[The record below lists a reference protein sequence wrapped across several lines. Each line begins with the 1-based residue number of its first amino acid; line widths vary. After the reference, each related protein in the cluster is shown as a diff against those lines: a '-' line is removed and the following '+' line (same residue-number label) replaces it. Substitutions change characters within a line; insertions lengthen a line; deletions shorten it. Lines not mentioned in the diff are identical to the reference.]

1 MLTDIQKERYSRQLL
16 EISEEEQSLLLSKE
30 VVQVGI
36 GGLGSPLAYYLV
48 AMGVGKLRIIEY
60 DRISLSNLNRQIMFN
75 TSEISEEKALISK
88 RKLEALNPDVEI
100 KIFQQKLTKN
110 NYKHLIAKPD
120 YLVDASDNAK
130 TKFLVNDIGLE
141 KDIPVTI
148 AGVREMEGQ
157 IMSTIPH
164 KTACYRCVFGNKTSK
179 ELTIN
184 PTTPLGIF
192 GFTSGALGSFLA
204 AEVIK
209 GLLGMDG
216 RLLNKMLMVDLQH
229 MQFLNVNVNKN
240 KNCIC

>member
-1 MLTDIQKERYSRQLL
+1 MLNDSQKERYSRQLM
-16 EISEEEQSLLLSKE
+16 EISEDQQTLLLSKE
-30 VVQVGI
+30 IVQVGI

-48 AMGVGKLRIIEY
+48 AMGIGKLRIIEY

-88 RKLEALNPDVEI
+88 RKLEALNPEVEI
-100 KIFQQKLTKN
+100 KIFQQKLTKR
-110 NYKHLIAKPD
+110 NYKHLIDKPD

-141 KDIPVTI
+141 KDIPVSI

-157 IMSTIPH
+157 IMSVIPH
-164 KTACYRCVFGNKTSK
+164 ETACYRCVFGNKTPK

-184 PTTPLGIF
+184 PTVPLGIL
-192 GFTSGALGSFLA
+192 GFTAGTLGSLLA

-209 GLLGMDG
+209 GLLGMEG

-229 MQFLNVNVNKN
+229 MQFLNVDVTRN
-240 KNCIC
+240 KNCVC